1 MEKIIIVEKRAVI
14 AEEILKVVKIGNYKV
29 EVVKTNA
36 DAFLYYDSGQTK
48 AIVLENNYDG
58 LYRILRRIRLEDRKT
73 VIFVKG
79 HPMAD
84 EEIEMAL
91 GEGADNYI
99 THFTSRELKAYLQAW
114 FRYAG
119 WQVVKN
125 MY

>member
-1 MEKIIIVEKRAVI
+1 MNCMEKIIIVEKRAVI

-99 THFTSRELKAYLQAW
+99 THFTSRYRKLIYRLGFAMP
-114 FRYAG
+114 AG
-119 WQVVKN
+119 R
-125 MY
+125 

>member
-99 THFTSRELKAYLQAW
+99 THFTSRYRKLIYRLGFAMP
-114 FRYAG
+114 AG
-119 WQVVKN
+119 R
-125 MY
+125 

>member
-79 HPMAD
+79 PPWRMRRLKWLSAK
-84 EEIEMAL
+84 EPT
-91 GEGADNYI
+91 I
-99 THFTSRELKAYLQAW
+99 TSLILLP
-114 FRYAG
+114 
-119 WQVVKN
+119 VN
-125 MY
+125 